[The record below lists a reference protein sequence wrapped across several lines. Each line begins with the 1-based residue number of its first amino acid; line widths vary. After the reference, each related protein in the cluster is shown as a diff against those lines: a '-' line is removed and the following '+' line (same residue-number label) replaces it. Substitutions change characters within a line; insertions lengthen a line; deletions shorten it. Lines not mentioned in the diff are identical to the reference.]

1 MINPDGA
8 FVAGTMTHSW
18 DSLGSMRQETYI
30 FKAAGCIQNARE
42 AFQAEVIIFHVL
54 ISSRAAL
61 EAAEILERDDARCL
75 KIAQFLLVFVPGI
88 EVM

>member
-1 MINPDGA
+1 
-8 FVAGTMTHSW
+8 
-18 DSLGSMRQETYI
+18 L
-30 FKAAGCIQNARE
+30 KAAECIQNARE
-42 AFQAEVIIFHVL
+42 AFQVEVIIFHVL

-75 KIAQFLLVFVPGI
+75 NIAQFVLVFIPGI